1 MVGVERN
8 GQLIML
14 HTHLTNSVAHYLLT
28 HRMVPG
34 LEGATVSASE
44 VKVGRNRFDFLLE
57 QGKKRILLEVKSC
70 TLFGRH
76 VAMFPDAVTER
87 GARHLREL
95 AARAGGD
102 THGAV
107 LFVVHWPHAHTF
119 MPDYHTDL
127 RFAETL
133 LAVRHQIRIIALSVR
148 WGPDLNLV
156 GEPKLLNI
164 PWDYIE
170 RESKDRGSYLL
181 VLFLKRNRRVSVGKL
196 GELLFPRGFYVYVGS
211 AMGGLKRRIERHRR
225 LRKHLYW
232 HIDALRAA
240 AEFRYAL
247 PVRSSVRLECDIARA
262 MKSLGDWRIP
272 GFGSTDCICGTH
284 LFGFA
289 SDPVDHPDF
298 HGLLQYFRMDRYGR
312 PPGTVEDGLTR
323 KWHSNE

>member
-1 MVGVERN
+1 
-8 GQLIML
+8 ML
-14 HTHLTNSVAHYLLT
+14 HTHLTNAVAHYLLT
-28 HRMVPG
+28 HREVPG
-34 LEGATVSASE
+34 LEGAIVRASE

-95 AARAGGD
+95 ASRAEGNTD
-102 THGAV
+102 GAV
-107 LFVVHWPHAHTF
+107 LFVVHWPHARIF
-119 MPDYHTDL
+119 MPNYHTDL
-127 RFAETL
+127 CFAETL

-148 WGPDLNLV
+148 WGPDLSLE
-156 GEPKLLNI
+156 GEPRLLDI

-181 VLFLKRNRRVSVGKL
+181 VLFLKRNRSVSVGKL
-196 GELLFPRGFYVYVGS
+196 GKVLFARGFYVYVGS

-232 HIDALRAA
+232 HIDALRAV

-247 PVRSSVRLECDIARA
+247 PVRSSVRLECDIASA
-262 MKSLGDWRIP
+262 LESLGDWQIP
-272 GFGSTDCICGTH
+272 GFGSTDCTCRTH
-284 LFGFA
+284 LFGFT
-289 SDPVDHPDF
+289 SDPVDYPGF
-298 HGLLQYFRMDRYGR
+298 HNLLQHFRMDRYVS
-312 PPGTVEDGLTR
+312 T
-323 KWHSNE
+323 S